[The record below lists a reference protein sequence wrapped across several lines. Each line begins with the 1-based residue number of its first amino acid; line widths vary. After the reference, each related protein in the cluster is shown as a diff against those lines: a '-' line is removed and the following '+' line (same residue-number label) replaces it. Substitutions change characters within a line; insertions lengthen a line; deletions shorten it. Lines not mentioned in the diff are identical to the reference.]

1 MGEGIKR
8 GADMGMEDMEEED
21 IWIESDRR
29 VDRGK

>member
-21 IWIESDRR
+21 IGIESDRR
-29 VDRGK
+29 EGGR